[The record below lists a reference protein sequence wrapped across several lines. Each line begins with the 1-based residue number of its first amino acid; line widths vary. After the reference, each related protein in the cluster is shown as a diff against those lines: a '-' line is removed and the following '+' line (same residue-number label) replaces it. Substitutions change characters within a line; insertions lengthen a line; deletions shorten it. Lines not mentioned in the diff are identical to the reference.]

1 MQIAPLAQ
9 SGSYPPHR
17 QPYARLRAELIQSLL
32 SASQFVEAFL
42 QQLVIFFYI
51 DPVHF
56 PQSFHPVR
64 LSHKYFL
71 YRISLHLATL
81 AYEQNNRDEEVLAL
95 LAKMPGLDFRVI
107 AIGLL
112 RDISS
117 GVAKGFGE
125 ESRFAKIIEAEKAG
139 SFSRAAEE
147 KGITDRMVGEMWK
160 HFKVLVGAALHLT
173 IA

>member
-1 MQIAPLAQ
+1 M
-9 SGSYPPHR
+9 
-17 QPYARLRAELIQSLL
+17 
-32 SASQFVEAFL
+32 
-42 QQLVIFFYI
+42 
-51 DPVHF
+51 
-56 PQSFHPVR
+56 
-64 LSHKYFL
+64 
-71 YRISLHLATL
+71 
-81 AYEQNNRDEEVLAL
+81 AL

-173 IA
+173 IT